1 LRKGDGEKSL
11 MGEESL
17 PIHDTIIGSII
28 LSVWPLANTGN
39 GAQVLLK
46 KKKKKQKKERGGKR
60 TKKAKVA
67 KYYKKKK
74 KNRREEKR
82 RPRAPNADSC
92 FNFLFLYKWSVANV
106 DWLIPSHLQT
116 LRTNFIVQVR

>member
-46 KKKKKQKKERGGKR
+46 KKKKSRRRKGEEKERKR
-60 TKKAKVA
+60 QKWPSII
-67 KYYKKKK
+67 KKKK
-74 KNRREEKR
+74 KQKGRKKKTQ
-82 RPRAPNADSC
+82 S
-92 FNFLFLYKWSVANV
+92 S
-106 DWLIPSHLQT
+106 
-116 LRTNFIVQVR
+116 

>member
-1 LRKGDGEKSL
+1 

-46 KKKKKQKKERGGKR
+46 KKKKKAEEGKGR
-60 TKKAKVA
+60 
-67 KYYKKKK
+67 K
-74 KNRREEKR
+74 KNEKGK
-82 RPRAPNADSC
+82 SG
-92 FNFLFLYKWSVANV
+92 
-106 DWLIPSHLQT
+106 
-116 LRTNFIVQVR
+116 QVL

>member
-74 KNRREEKR
+74 KTEGKKKED
-82 RPRAPNADSC
+82 PE
-92 FNFLFLYKWSVANV
+92 LLM
-106 DWLIPSHLQT
+106 LIPVSTFFSFTSGRWRML
-116 LRTNFIVQVR
+116 IG

>member
-1 LRKGDGEKSL
+1 

-46 KKKKKQKKERGGKR
+46 KKKKKK
-60 TKKAKVA
+60 KKA
-67 KYYKKKK
+67 
-74 KNRREEKR
+74 EEGKGR
-82 RPRAPNADSC
+82 
-92 FNFLFLYKWSVANV
+92 
-106 DWLIPSHLQT
+106 
-116 LRTNFIVQVR
+116 